1 MHNWHSLLSAMQ
13 KHINF
18 INLRPQMSGIE
29 HLDNVLQF
37 FFSPNKWGNAA
48 MMQRFS
54 ISENKKFI
62 YKYSCTPTGLKAKF
76 RWL

>member
-1 MHNWHSLLSAMQ
+1 
-13 KHINF
+13 
-18 INLRPQMSGIE
+18 MSGIE
-29 HLDNVLQF
+29 HLDDVLQF